1 MPFARTPVQINE
13 QLVRFV
19 ALLDPPELLFKPV
32 ILQRFCA
39 FKAAEYTPGP
49 LKRLLQWWGAGAA
62 IYLGAAAPVEES
74 EHEAALKELMGW

>member
-62 IYLGAAAPVEES
+62 AVVEER

>member
-49 LKRLLQWWGAGAA
+49 LKRLLQWWGSGAA
-62 IYLGAAAPVEES
+62 VVEER